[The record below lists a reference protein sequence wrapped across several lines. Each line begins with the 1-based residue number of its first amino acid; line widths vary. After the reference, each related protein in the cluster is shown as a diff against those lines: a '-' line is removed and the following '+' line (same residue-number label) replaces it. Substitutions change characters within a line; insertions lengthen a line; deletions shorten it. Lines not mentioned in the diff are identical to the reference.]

1 MQSASTI
8 DHEVRPTRS
17 EEIAERIRIAI
28 VRNDLPPG
36 ARVTEDA
43 LAEQY
48 GVSRTPVREALR
60 VLTREALLRYTPR
73 AGYIVVTVDL
83 SEMDDL
89 YTVRVSIEEQ
99 AASRLIKIDE
109 RSQLQNLLAYWSD
122 MPADVAAGDVN
133 LVFADELFH
142 ETLAIAS
149 GSTVLPPMLRNINQR
164 LHALRIRDFVD
175 PDRVRRT
182 FDQHAAI
189 LRALLDAD
197 ARTARAM
204 LRAHIWESYA
214 FVRGAVTRSAEVGS

>member
-1 MQSASTI
+1 MQSII
-8 DHEVRPTRS
+8 DIAPEARPTRS
-17 EEIAERIRIAI
+17 EEIAERIRLAI
-28 VRNDLPPG
+28 VRNELPPG
-36 ARVTEDA
+36 ARVTEEA

-60 VLTREALLRYTPR
+60 VLTRETLLRYTPR
-73 AGYIVVTVDL
+73 AGYAVVAVDL

-99 AASRLIKIDE
+99 AAARLVQIDA
-109 RSQLQNLLAYWSD
+109 RSQLQDLLTYWSD
-122 MPADVAAGDVN
+122 MPADVVAGDVN

-142 ETLAIAS
+142 ETLAAAS

-164 LHALRIRDFVD
+164 LHALRIRDFID

-189 LRALLDAD
+189 LRALLEAD
-197 ARTARAM
+197 VRTARAM

-214 FVRGAVTRSAEVGS
+214 FVRSSVVATSAVNA